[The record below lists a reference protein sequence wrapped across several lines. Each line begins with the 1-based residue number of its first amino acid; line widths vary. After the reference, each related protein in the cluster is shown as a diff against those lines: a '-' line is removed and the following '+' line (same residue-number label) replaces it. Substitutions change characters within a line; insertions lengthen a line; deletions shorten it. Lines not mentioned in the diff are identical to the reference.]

1 MLFSNKE
8 LYTFFLTSNKFE
20 EEQHTIPNGA
30 TKLAEKTLFFWN
42 LMQARPIW
50 FKLFKSWQPSFAS
63 QTSVKPC
70 WLSFQSKRSSI
81 LTGLPPDLLVHFQ
94 KNSKISIW
102 YHIVCREMPFALTCY
117 ETCIE
122 DHLPP
127 QYLTIKYIWPL
138 RPNLTTETSFEE
150 TFAWKIIET
159 EISWVVMYL
168 PWIFQLY
175 K

>member
-1 MLFSNKE
+1 MLVQAKVQKEDINVIGRIPSWIMLFSNKE

-81 LTGLPPDLLVHFQ
+81 LTDLPPDFLVHFQ

-102 YHIVCREMPFALTCY
+102 YYKDPY
-117 ETCIE
+117 
-122 DHLPP
+122 
-127 QYLTIKYIWPL
+127 IKQNP
-138 RPNLTTETSFEE
+138 E
-150 TFAWKIIET
+150 
-159 EISWVVMYL
+159 
-168 PWIFQLY
+168 
-175 K
+175 